1 MTEFSLRLL
10 FLLTVFPKWRLEIFF
25 IVSMLRTPT
34 MEVILKLFL
43 TVEQEVFFSNLSFS
57 FLNNYLYLQVGL
69 LGSACG
75 DVRQLILQVTQYEKR
90 EKLVS
95 ILVRMFYQLFVLS
108 RI

>member
-1 MTEFSLRLL
+1 
-10 FLLTVFPKWRLEIFF
+10 
-25 IVSMLRTPT
+25 MLRTPT